1 MVGMMAIDSVDTNLL
16 LVEASDLAAHPGAL
30 PESSVSD
37 FLAKYPF
44 PVLFSVLST
53 AETPELVS
61 AIVNAV
67 EKILQSP
74 FGHSMLIGVLPYAN
88 AGLNAASPQIR
99 RLACFSITKYLEDG
113 DSSSVQTAADAGIM
127 DPLLSTICDEDS
139 SVAKEASDAIE
150 NLAKSS
156 AGLEVIFGAS
166 QNSLKEL
173 AIHGSSLVQIRALSL
188 AARIFGLSDVAAA
201 AVQTSGILSVLEG
214 QLKNSSDTLAQL
226 NAFEI
231 LSELAE
237 TPAGARLLLAGTFVS
252 QLVFWIQNA
261 EVDSMVR
268 SRSMQVASRLIK
280 TISEPDALQI
290 IDAIGNCLGRVENFA
305 RSSERWDKDEK
316 DAALDALGQIGSFSH
331 GAQVLLLRGARPPA
345 LYVVHSAFK
354 PELAG
359 IHALALI
366 AGSEREDV
374 LLNEQ
379 AENVLRDLIF
389 DAIHVSS
396 QKTLSNSLLHLLK
409 QTAELRQAV
418 YRLLVPLASRTWCLL
433 EVSSNDGLVDFIVDS
448 RIESSKQGME
458 WRHACCAALATGLR
472 QAILSVRGDTLEK
485 LNEAARRGPYLS
497 KDHAQA
503 IPVVATQERF

>member
-16 LVEASDLAAHPGAL
+16 LVEASNLAAHPGAL

-88 AGLNAASPQIR
+88 AGLNAGSPQIR
-99 RLACFSITKYLEDG
+99 RLACFSEI
-113 DSSSVQTAADAGIM
+113 
-127 DPLLSTICDEDS
+127 
-139 SVAKEASDAIE
+139 
-150 NLAKSS
+150 
-156 AGLEVIFGAS
+156 IFGAS

-201 AVQTSGILSVLEG
+201 AVQTSGILFVLEG

-237 TPAGARLLLAGTFVS
+237 TPTGARLLLAGTFVS

-290 IDAIGNCLGRVENFA
+290 IDAIGNCLGRVENLA

-409 QTAELRQAV
+409 QTAELREAV

-433 EVSSNDGLVDFIVDS
+433 EVSSNDGLVDFIVDA
-448 RIESSKQGME
+448 RIESSKQGSYFSLHGSWQELKFNAHHRHGME
-458 WRHACCAALATGLR
+458 ARLLCCSGHRIETSHPVSAWRYTGK
-472 QAILSVRGDTLEK
+472 AE
-485 LNEAARRGPYLS
+485 
-497 KDHAQA
+497 
-503 IPVVATQERF
+503 